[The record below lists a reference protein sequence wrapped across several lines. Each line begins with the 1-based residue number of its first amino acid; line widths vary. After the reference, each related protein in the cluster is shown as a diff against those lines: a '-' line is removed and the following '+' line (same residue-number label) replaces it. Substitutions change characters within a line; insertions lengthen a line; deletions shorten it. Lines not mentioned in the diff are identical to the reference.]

1 MNRYDIERK
10 LDFLYLELDE
20 AMDSDEQTVCLMH
33 SVDDK
38 RDAIALIEDEIRYCK
53 AMLDE
58 LDEAADDGMDYIGL
72 QISQGLP
79 VFLPGRM

>member
-10 LDFLYLELDE
+10 LDFLYFELDE

-38 RDAIALIEDEIRYCK
+38 IDAIALIEDEIRYRK

-58 LDEAADDGMDYIGL
+58 LDEAADDNKDYIGL

>member
-10 LDFLYLELDE
+10 LDFLYFELDE

-38 RDAIALIEDEIRYCK
+38 IDAIALIEDETRYCK

-58 LDEAADDGMDYIGL
+58 LDEAADDNMDYIGL